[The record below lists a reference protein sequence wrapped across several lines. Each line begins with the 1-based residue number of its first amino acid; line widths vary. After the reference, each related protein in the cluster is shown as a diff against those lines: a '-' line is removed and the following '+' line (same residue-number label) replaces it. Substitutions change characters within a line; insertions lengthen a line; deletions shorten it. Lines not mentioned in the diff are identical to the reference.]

1 MVGIMIRERPRAG
14 ASARVAAPAARPRRG
29 LAHCMPECLRMMQ
42 HAHRMPDGTVES
54 SEYSYVVPTT
64 LLAPQL

>member
-1 MVGIMIRERPRAG
+1 
-14 ASARVAAPAARPRRG
+14 
-29 LAHCMPECLRMMQ
+29 
-42 HAHRMPDGTVES
+42 MPDGTVES